1 MVWTCA
7 FCETEKIATWSGSW
21 CDTCRKLK
29 NLGNVYGFEELYN
42 ICDRV
47 CVRTNQQRTNKINM
61 ELKKDLKT
69 QKGKLEEPGDE
80 SYLKTAEGKW
90 TKGVNHSI

>member
-1 MVWTCA
+1 
-7 FCETEKIATWSGSW
+7 
-21 CDTCRKLK
+21 
-29 NLGNVYGFEELYN
+29 
-42 ICDRV
+42 
-47 CVRTNQQRTNKINM
+47 M